1 MMMMKAAMLT
11 QGLMD
16 LSNPV
21 LAGQSFGGA
30 TVLRTLAV
38 DKRFK

>member
-1 MMMMKAAMLT
+1 
-11 QGLMD
+11 MD

-38 DKRFK
+38 EKRFKYLMNITI